1 MCTYVVLLFFLPSS
15 CPFLPPS
22 LGKTYRLFPLLVFR
36 VNPKKIKFIAN
47 RDKNAYQESF
57 LIPAVKFYVVYR
69 GVSCKPKP

>member
-1 MCTYVVLLFFLPSS
+1 MPIPPAVTRQNLQAFPVVSFS
-15 CPFLPPS
+15 CEPE
-22 LGKTYRLFPLLVFR
+22 
-36 VNPKKIKFIAN
+36 KIKFIAN